1 MERILLLLFLFLP
14 FCFTSQAQ
22 QIDLIDPA
30 DYYILDDVK
39 PDLSLETY
47 DRFNHAIGG
56 DSIRICGEFP
66 CIGWVEDKWE
76 NGVMKHRGYYD
87 AGKLVIYK
95 NYHPSGD
102 LEREYK
108 GIDARKSVMRTFFS
122 GAGLRSET
130 KYVDGNA
137 IEYKEH
143 YVNGKLR
150 YHEEK
155 HRSQPYYLRMDLYAA
170 DGHPISLM
178 QLIDKKKVEFE
189 IKEYHPGGALKCEGR
204 ARYDPSRMDSQ
215 RIAVWRTYDKAGALL
230 REEAYQDG
238 RISQVK

>member
-1 MERILLLLFLFLP
+1 MERILVLCFASLF
-14 FCFTSQAQ
+14 FTASHAQ
-22 QIDLIDPA
+22 STDLIDQA
-30 DYYILDDVK
+30 DYFILDDVR
-39 PDLSLETY
+39 PDPSLEVY

-56 DSIRICGEFP
+56 DSIRLCGEFP

-76 NGVMKHRGYYD
+76 NGAMKHRGYYD
-87 AGKLVIYK
+87 DGKLVIYK
-95 NYHPSGD
+95 NHHASGD

-155 HRSQPYYLRMDLYAA
+155 HRSEPYYLRMDLYAA
-170 DGHPISLM
+170 DGMPISLM
-178 QLIDKKKVEFE
+178 QLIDKKKVEFQ
-189 IKEYHPGGALKCEGR
+189 IKEYHPSGALKCEGR
-204 ARYDPSRMDSQ
+204 ARYDRSRMDSQ
-215 RIAVWRTYDKAGALL
+215 RIAVWRSYDKAGALL
-230 REEAYQDG
+230 REEEYQDG